1 MKTVIVNTSHSN
13 APAGCWTG
21 NPEHAKECDYL
32 IEENNGEIK
41 AIYEFSG
48 VSDKDKDGKFNFKGL
63 KEVTDSVVIGSIK
76 SKVDISRK
84 RGEQQSLRYKEI

>member
-1 MKTVIVNTSHSN
+1 MKIAVVNTTHSN

-21 NPEHAKECDYL
+21 NPENAKDCDYL
-32 IEENNGEIK
+32 VEENNCEIK

-63 KEVTDSVVIGSIK
+63 KEVTDPVVTGSIK

-84 RGEQQSLRYKEI
+84 KGEQQPLRYKEI